1 MRLCNARGVGNAD
14 CEGSGAAAECVCGG
28 GGNYKGR

>member
-14 CEGSGAAAECVCGG
+14 CEGSGAAAECVCVCGG
-28 GGNYKGR
+28 VEL